1 MNLKQRR
8 GVRELLHCVGSKY
21 NGDSEEEEEGE
32 GKEEEEGEEEE
43 EVKDKARDVQN
54 GSQEERSLVAVMK
67 QESRGEGHVVEGPG
81 DPVRPGVRSHAG
93 DAVIRLVRRKL
104 AAQLVR

>member
-1 MNLKQRR
+1 MESGAFCLDTKMMAGGQEVGAGGGGGGGGGR
-8 GVRELLHCVGSKY
+8 G
-21 NGDSEEEEEGE
+21 GDE
-32 GKEEEEGEEEE
+32 
-43 EVKDKARDVQN
+43 A
-54 GSQEERSLVAVMK
+54 GSQSSEVALSV
-67 QESRGEGHVVEGPG
+67 QSRGEGHVVEGPG